1 MRYTRKVS
9 VWPVGI
15 VGGLRF
21 EAPLCSNG
29 SVTGWHAVYRPDR
42 PFPLD
47 MAGFAVSLPLLMAR
61 KEARFKKDVKRGNL
75 ESSLLISLIAGKDE
89 LEPKADNCTKVS
101 IT

>member
-9 VWPVGI
+9 VWLVGI
-15 VGGLRF
+15 CGGLRF
-21 EAPLCSNG
+21 EGPLCSNG
-29 SVTGWHAVYRPDR
+29 RVTGWHAVYRPER

-47 MAGFAVSLPLLMAR
+47 MAGFAVALPLLMAR
-61 KEARFKKDVKRGNL
+61 KEARFSKDAEKGHV

-101 IT
+101 MT